1 MQASYT
7 NSTFPLRS
15 QVTNQMGDRPELT
28 RLVVNLTGPI
38 SPEDAFSTVPYMKGQ
53 TFLRYLEDLL
63 GGPAVF
69 EPFLRHYLDKYKYQS
84 IVTGDF
90 QSTLYDYFRDTKDA
104 ELELVDWDLWL
115 YSEGMPPVIPTYD
128 TSLAD
133 AAHAHARL
141 WSETGTL
148 AEIAASPLLQQ
159 KLSVLQLI
167 EFLSKLVE
175 KPQIP
180 VLDEAWVALL
190 ESTYSVGHTNGNAE
204 LRCRMVRLCVKARL
218 VERIPEVLAFANS
231 NFRMKFV
238 RPVYRDLAAWP
249 EAKPAAVANFE
260 RVRSQMMQVCSNQV
274 AKDLGLA
281 KV

>member
-1 MQASYT
+1 
-7 NSTFPLRS
+7 
-15 QVTNQMGDRPELT
+15 MGDRPELT

-69 EPFLRHYLDKYKYQS
+69 EPFLRHYLDKFKYQS
-84 IVTGDF
+84 IVTADF
-90 QSTLYDYFRDTKDA
+90 QSTLYEYFRDTKET
-104 ELELVDWDLWL
+104 ELERVDWDLWL
-115 YSEGMPPVIPTYD
+115 YSEGMPPVIPAYD

-133 AAHAHARL
+133 VAHEHTRL
-141 WSETGTL
+141 WSEAGSL
-148 AEIAASPLLQQ
+148 ADIAASPLLQQ
-159 KLSVLQLI
+159 KLSTLQLI

-175 KPQIP
+175 QPTIP
-180 VLDEAWVALL
+180 ALSAAWVALL
-190 ESTYSVGHTNGNAE
+190 ETTYAASRSNGNAE
-204 LRCRMVRLCVKARL
+204 VRCRMVRLCVKARL
-218 VERIPEVLAFANS
+218 TERIPEVLEFANS

-260 RVRSQMMQVCSNQV
+260 RVRNQMMQVCSNQV

-281 KV
+281 KKA